1 VAYGLRLVGVDGGGF
16 LEPADGQPWPEVHVL
31 QSRDQP
37 DPTGEWWLSFGGN
50 RACFRLPG
58 GLLRLNRWHSV
69 MSVRS
74 EHPVP
79 HDVFVHPW
87 LATAGATFAR
97 WLGREAFHGGG
108 FVARSGKAWAVLAP
122 KEGGK
127 STMLGWLAARGHG
140 VVSDDLLVIEGEDVL
155 AGPRCVDLRPGTAEV
170 LGLESV
176 DTEREERRRRIAVD
190 PVPAA
195 IPLAGVVHLAWSDS
209 VEVVPVPVDERIA
222 RLRAQNTFKEL
233 PAGESALLRLA
244 TLPTLELRRPRDFD
258 SIDASGE
265 ALLAATS

>member
-1 VAYGLRLVGVDGGGF
+1 VGVDGAGF
-16 LEPADGQPWPEVHVL
+16 LEPANGQPWPEVRVL
-31 QSRDQP
+31 QSRDRP

-74 EHPVP
+74 EHPLP
-79 HDVFVHPW
+79 DDVFVHPW

-97 WLGREAFHGGG
+97 WLGREAFHGGA
-108 FVARSGKAWAVLAP
+108 FVAPSGSAWAVLAP

-127 STMLGWLAARGHG
+127 STMLAWLAAHGHG
-140 VVSDDLLVIEGEDVL
+140 IVSDDLLVIDGEEAL
-155 AGPRCVDLRPGTAEV
+155 AGPRCVDLRPGVAET
-170 LGLESV
+170 LGLV
-176 DTEREERRRRIAVD
+176 GLDTARLERRRRIAV
-190 PVPAA
+190 PSVPGAL
-195 IPLAGVVHLAWSDS
+195 PLAGVVHLAWSNS

-222 RLRAQNTFKEL
+222 RWRAENSFREL

-244 TLPTLELRRPRDFD
+244 ALPTLELRRPRDFD
-258 SIDASGE
+258 AIDASGE